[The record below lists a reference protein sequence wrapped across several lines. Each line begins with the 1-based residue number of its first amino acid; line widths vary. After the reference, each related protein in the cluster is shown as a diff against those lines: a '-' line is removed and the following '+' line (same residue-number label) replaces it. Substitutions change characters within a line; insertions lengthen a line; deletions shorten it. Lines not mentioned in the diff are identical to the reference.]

1 MSIAWK
7 ASTEEM
13 TEIFSARNEVQT
25 WLDFEAGLAR
35 AEAEHGV
42 IPPEAAAEITV
53 RAGVDQ
59 LDLDLLRT
67 AIAHAVHPIM
77 PFVTQFSAT
86 CGNGAGEYVHWGTT
100 TQDVLDT
107 GFVLRLRQAEALI
120 SRDLE
125 VVISTLTSLAREH
138 RATPMA
144 GRTHSQ
150 HAIPIT
156 LGYKLAVWVD
166 ELSRHA
172 RTLRTLR
179 PEVFVLQFGGATGT
193 LASLGEVGFAVRE
206 SLARELDLA
215 EPAITWHVSR
225 DRFAHLSFVVALIAS
240 SLQRLAAEIVTL
252 QRTEVGEVLEPFH
265 HGKVGSSTMP
275 HKRNPA
281 VSESLWTFGE
291 LVKNDVQ
298 SALSSLGSLHER
310 DKAAYTVEVDYLP
323 RIFGHTHRMLEIAE
337 RVLSGLTV
345 DRERMLANLDL
356 SDGALFSEQVMM
368 VLAERMGRQRAHDL
382 VYEISIT
389 AYDRGLHLREAL
401 LADPSVTEHFTV
413 GEIDAMFDPR
423 RVVDTASMMVD
434 EVCSLDPA
442 G

>member
-1 MSIAWK
+1 MSIAWR
-7 ASTEEM
+7 ASTDEM
-13 TEIFSARNEVQT
+13 TEVFSVSNEVQT

-35 AEAEHGV
+35 AEAEHGM
-42 IPPEAAAEITV
+42 IPQEAAAEITA
-53 RAGVDQ
+53 RAAVDQ
-59 LDLDLLRT
+59 LDLEALQA

-77 PFVTQFSAT
+77 PFVTQFSAL
-86 CGNGAGEYVHWGTT
+86 CGEGAGEYVHWGTT

-120 SRDLE
+120 SRDLDI
-125 VVISTLTSLAREH
+125 VIASLTDLARRH
-138 RATPMA
+138 RNTAMA

-150 HAIPIT
+150 HAIVIT

-166 ELSRHA
+166 ELRRHA
-172 RTLRTLR
+172 QTLRSLR
-179 PEVFVLQFGGATGT
+179 PEVYVLQFGGATGT
-193 LASLGEVGFAVRE
+193 LASLGEAGFDVRR

-240 SLQRLAAEIVTL
+240 SLQRLASEIVTL

-310 DKAAYTVEVDYLP
+310 DKAVYTVEVDYLP
-323 RIFGHTHRMLEIAE
+323 RIFGHTHRMLEITA
-337 RVLSGLTV
+337 RVLDGLTV
-345 DRERMLANLDL
+345 DTERMLANLEL
-356 SDGALFSEQVMM
+356 SDGALFSEQAMM

-389 AYDRGLHLREAL
+389 AYDRGLHLRDAL
-401 LADPSVTEHFTV
+401 LAEPAITEVFTEA
-413 GEIDAMFDPR
+413 EIDAMFDPR
-423 RVVDTASMMVD
+423 RVVDTAGMMVD
-434 EVCSLDPA
+434 EVCPPDPE
-442 G
+442 